1 MCRCNDS
8 RCYPRQSRI
17 QQLCVVTT
25 KSPPSQFVN
34 SSEVGASIS
43 TAVSGLH
50 LRTWRTT
57 SPARRACLMVLMY
70 PQSISQNIIL
80 QWLIS
85 SVSQKVA
92 GLVWWLQVN
101 NDSCVVDDLMTQ
113 NTAEK
118 ILRLSV
124 CCCCQSICW
133 VYWDL
138 HWETTPKL
146 FAPVICHFWKIL
158 SFRRRWMR
166 RHSLDFSEKRHAEAC
181 WVTTPDFL
189 VPLALWDY
197 SFCVRK
203 LLLCRTK
210 NKQILILTVKV
221 DSVSK

>member
-8 RCYPRQSRI
+8 RCYPSQSRI

-43 TAVSGLH
+43 TAISGLH
-50 LRTWRTT
+50 LRTWRTA
-57 SPARRACLMVLMY
+57 SPARRACLMVHVY
-70 PQSISQNIIL
+70 SQSISQNIIL
-80 QWLIS
+80 QWLSS

-92 GLVWWLQVN
+92 GLVWWLQVS

-113 NTAEK
+113 NTQS
-118 ILRLSV
+118 RRFCV
-124 CCCCQSICW
+124 CRFVAAVSRICW

-158 SFRRRWMR
+158 SFGRRWMR
-166 RHSLDFSEKRHAEAC
+166 RHSLDFSEKDMPELVELQQQIFVYRLPC
-181 WVTTPDFL
+181 GTTFYVWGMCYCA
-189 VPLALWDY
+189 VP
-197 SFCVRK
+197 
-203 LLLCRTK
+203 RT
-210 NKQILILTVKV
+210 NSDIDSQIGF
-221 DSVSK
+221 S